1 MALSDGKNRSCPHAS
16 RAAAIFPRLP
26 VGLEWSVCRWRSIEI
41 RAGSESVSGL
51 LQRNNEHRRRGTMV
65 GLEQE
70 EKGCHDA
77 RRLPNS
83 NYFFESSMYP
93 IMKLTGD
100 FLVTST
106 THLTAFIGRALT
118 DVHVRLSRF
127 STAPLKSN
135 PLCQCRCQRVTRCG
149 WMDHALS
156 WLGWYPWQC
165 IECHTC
171 FYFRRRS

>member
-1 MALSDGKNRSCPHAS
+1 MALSDGKNRSCPHAG

-171 FYFRRRS
+171 FYFRRRY

>member
-1 MALSDGKNRSCPHAS
+1 M
-16 RAAAIFPRLP
+16 
-26 VGLEWSVCRWRSIEI
+26 GLEWSVCRWRSIEI

-171 FYFRRRS
+171 FYFRRRY